1 MARRAFGSRL
11 SKRVLGRGVG
21 KREPRRSFLVV
32 CEGAVTER
40 EYIDAVKSEL
50 RYLPVDVEV
59 IAGNPNTAREIV
71 ARAVDRMRETSEE
84 AKRLRDSSLIYDEV
98 WCVFDGGGE
107 HPHEKDARIRAR
119 DNGIYVATSSPSIE
133 LWILLHLV
141 EQNAFLTSR
150 QALSLCHR
158 HKLMSDKHL
167 IDAARIYREFYDS
180 AAARSRALRSA
191 RARDGNHGANPST
204 DFDLLIDSI
213 RKARIGSSS

>member
-11 SKRVLGRGVG
+11 SKRELGRKVG

-59 IAGNPNTAREIV
+59 IAGDPNTAREIV
-71 ARAVDRMRETSEE
+71 ARAAHRMKEAGEE

-98 WCVFDGGGE
+98 WCVFDGGE
-107 HPHEKDARIRAR
+107 HPHEKDARNRAR
-119 DNGIYVATSSPSIE
+119 DNGIQLATSSPSIE
-133 LWILLHLV
+133 LWILLHRV
-141 EQNAFLTSR
+141 EQNAFLTSQ

-158 HKLMSDKHL
+158 HKLLSEKH
-167 IDAARIYREFYDS
+167 IVDAIRIYKEFYDS
-180 AAARSRALRSA
+180 AASRSRALRAA

-213 RKARIGSSS
+213 RKARNDSSG